1 MVGLDL
7 SDIDEVVINYAKFI
21 TDYWKIEEI
30 IFLHNIKKTD
40 LHDLWDVFL
49 DEKEISLEKL
59 ISKEISEKVNLFFD
73 NGVKF
78 SVEVSAEDYTE
89 TVFKEKIKENQV
101 DLLLL
106 GKKQDLKGAGSLAHK
121 LMHLISCDVL
131 FIPERV
137 KLSLE
142 NVILPTDFTQ
152 NSAKAFKKAELLN
165 EIHPWQQKALHVYN
179 IPSVYFPYI
188 DREKAIDKAQEK
200 IKSKYNSFCKK
211 YKLEKIPFIQSYRE
225 DFSVVETII
234 EKSLKNNVDMII
246 LSAKGGNKLTSIFVG
261 STTNDLLLSNSE
273 LPIYVVK

>member
-40 LHDLWDVFL
+40 LHDLWDGFL

-78 SVEVSAEDYTE
+78 SVEVSAE
-89 TVFKEKIKENQV
+89 
-101 DLLLL
+101 
-106 GKKQDLKGAGSLAHK
+106 
-121 LMHLISCDVL
+121 
-131 FIPERV
+131 
-137 KLSLE
+137 
-142 NVILPTDFTQ
+142 
-152 NSAKAFKKAELLN
+152 AFKKAELLN

-188 DREKAIDKAQEK
+188 DREKAID
-200 IKSKYNSFCKK
+200 
-211 YKLEKIPFIQSYRE
+211 
-225 DFSVVETII
+225 
-234 EKSLKNNVDMII
+234 
-246 LSAKGGNKLTSIFVG
+246 
-261 STTNDLLLSNSE
+261 
-273 LPIYVVK
+273 